1 MDGSRLATAA
11 LVVEFWVIYLFKHL
25 DMGNSKTV
33 KKWYDKFGAL
43 AVVSDVTSV
52 MIGIMI
58 ANFFV
63 PGAKGVTLA
72 LYSVV
77 VQVIHDVLYYLLL
90 VLQIPKGTNSVIDLM
105 KEYGKEKSWGP
116 IAVDAGIMVSTVG
129 VYTFLEDRSSQTIL
143 FVALLSLYA
152 ITYVVY

>member
-1 MDGSRLATAA
+1 MDASRLATAA
-11 LVVEFWVIYLFKHL
+11 LVVEFWVIYVFKHL
-25 DMGNSKTV
+25 GTGKTI

-105 KEYGKEKSWGP
+105 KEYGKELSWGP
-116 IAVDAGIMVSTVG
+116 IVADAGIMVSTVG
-129 VYTFLEDRSSQTIL
+129 VYTFLEDRSSQTML